1 MSGRRR
7 TFGSTWWGRAW
18 VDALEESAVLDP
30 NRLGRG
36 RTYARSGA
44 VHQLEV
50 TTGVATA
57 RVRGSH
63 GRYYRTDVAV
73 RPLAAQEWEQ
83 VADAIAAR
91 AAHAAALLDGELS
104 PGIVEDVAALDIRL
118 LPGPGDLRP
127 DCSCLDWAEPC
138 KHAAAVCYLLADEL
152 DRDPFVLFSLR
163 GVDPGVFM
171 EMVRSRRRGVDG
183 DPVPLGVDPAELF
196 AQRPLEADLGP
207 PPDHLRP
214 PRRPGLPGPWAID
227 ERAGLRPD
235 VLVGLARDAAAR
247 AWSAL
252 VDGDPC
258 GLSYGR
264 YADLAR
270 RAAAMSRGEAAMLAA
285 RLGVRPAELV
295 AWARSFEMGGDAGV
309 EMVADPDRWCTDQEL
324 LEEGRR
330 QLVELGYARRSVA
343 LNYDSLRLRGNTWVA
358 LGPDRRWYRM
368 VEKGKDRALT
378 LVAPPSA
385 DIGDVVDPPT

>member
-1 MSGRRR
+1 MTRR

-18 VDALEESAVLDP
+18 IDALEESAVLDP

-44 VHQLEV
+44 VHQLEIS
-50 TTGVATA
+50 TGVASA

-63 GRYYRTDVAV
+63 GRFYRTDVAV
-73 RPLAAQEWEQ
+73 RPLASQEWEQ

-91 AAHAAALLDGELS
+91 AAHAAALLDGELA

-152 DRDPFVLFSLR
+152 DRDPLVLFSLR

-171 EMVRSRRRGVDG
+171 EMVRSRRRSTDTE
-183 DPVPLGVDPAELF
+183 PVPLGVDPAELF
-196 AQRPLEADLGP
+196 AQRPLGAELGP

-214 PRRPGLPGPWAID
+214 PPRPRQPGPWAVD
-227 ERAGLRPD
+227 DGALAELAG
-235 VLVGLARDAAAR
+235 DAAAR

-252 VDGDPC
+252 VDGGSC
-258 GLSYGR
+258 GLTLGR

-270 RAAAMSRGEAAMLAA
+270 RASTMNRGDAAMLAA
-285 RLGVRPAELV
+285 RLGVRPSQLV
-295 AWARSFEMGGDAGV
+295 AWARSYEVGGEAGV
-309 EMVADPDRWCTDQEL
+309 EMVADPDRWRTDQDL
-324 LEEGRR
+324 LEEGRQR
-330 QLVELGYARRSVA
+330 LVELGYARRSVA

-368 VEKGKDRALT
+368 VEKGQDRALT

-385 DIGDVVDPPT
+385 DIGDVIDPPA